1 MIKVK
6 EMNKT
11 EFEDIDYHTKY
22 VETSDDGNEILES
35 LYSDIK
41 AMYRVLRY
49 YRDKNNRKPII

>member
-1 MIKVK
+1 
-6 EMNKT
+6 MNKT
-11 EFEDIDYHTKY
+11 EFEDIDYHTKD